1 MQIRNIKK
9 DGKFNI
15 KGGTVFDGFP
25 SGGLVNAIASEFLI
39 RTVGMELV
47 GVVDSPE
54 FPALSILTN
63 GKPQFP
69 ARLYVN
75 EELKLGIFISE
86 LDIFPV
92 MQKEVANAILEWTVE
107 HQCKL
112 IISAAGIMANENVNT
127 NHRRELVTVVS
138 NKSAEKLIHGHGFLL
153 LKDGSVTGIPA
164 SLLNEGASRGLDVIV
179 LFVNTTTEADFH
191 AAALVSK
198 SISRLV
204 PGVHSDISS
213 LMEEAVG
220 VENKIKEIR
229 KTQNY
234 LSPYE

>member
-1 MQIRNIKK
+1 VQIRNIKM
-9 DGKFNI
+9 DRKFNI

-39 RTVGMELV
+39 RTAGMELV

-54 FPALSILTN
+54 FPALSIITN

-75 EELKLGIFISE
+75 EDLKLGIFISE

-107 HQCKL
+107 HQCRL
-112 IISAAGIMANENVNT
+112 IISAAGIMGNEHTLT
-127 NHRRELVTVVS
+127 NHAEQVVTVVS
-138 NKSAEKLIHGHGFLL
+138 TKSAKKLIQGHGFLL

-179 LFVNTTTEADFH
+179 LFVNRTTEADFH

-198 SISRLV
+198 AISSLV
-204 PGVHSDISS
+204 PIVHTDISS
-213 LMEEAVG
+213 LMEAAEG

-229 KTQNY
+229 KSQNY

>member
-1 MQIRNIKK
+1 VQIRNIKK
-9 DGKFNI
+9 DRKLI
-15 KGGTVFDGFP
+15 VKGGTVIDGFP

-47 GVVDSPE
+47 GVVDSAE
-54 FPALSILTN
+54 FPALSIITN
-63 GKPQFP
+63 SIPQFP

-75 EELKLGIFISE
+75 EDLKLGIFISE
-86 LDIFPV
+86 LNIFPE
-92 MQKEVANAILEWTVE
+92 MQKDMANAILQWSVE

-112 IISAAGIMANENVNT
+112 IISAAGIMGYEHTLT
-127 NHRRELVTVVS
+127 NHAEQVVTLVST
-138 NKSAEKLIHGHGFLL
+138 KSAEKLIQGHGFLF
-153 LKDGSVTGIPA
+153 LKEGSVSGIPA

-191 AAALVSK
+191 AAALLSK

-204 PGVHSDISS
+204 SGVHCDISS
-213 LMEEAVG
+213 LMGEAEG

-229 KTQNY
+229 KSQNY

>member
-1 MQIRNIKK
+1 VQIRNINK
-9 DGKFNI
+9 DKKFNI

-54 FPALSILTN
+54 FPALSIITK

-75 EELKLGIFISE
+75 EDLKLGIFISE
-86 LDIFPV
+86 LDIFPA
-92 MQKEVANAILEWTVE
+92 MQKDVANAILKWTVE

-112 IISAAGIMANENVNT
+112 IISAAGIIANENANT
-127 NHRRELVTVVS
+127 NHTKELVTVVS
-138 NKSAEKLIHGHGFLL
+138 NQSAEKLIHGHGFLL

-179 LFVNTTTEADFH
+179 LIVNTTTEADFH

-198 SISRLV
+198 AISSLV
-204 PGVHSDISS
+204 QGVHSDISS
-213 LMEEAVG
+213 LMEEAEG
-220 VENKIKEIR
+220 VENKINKIR